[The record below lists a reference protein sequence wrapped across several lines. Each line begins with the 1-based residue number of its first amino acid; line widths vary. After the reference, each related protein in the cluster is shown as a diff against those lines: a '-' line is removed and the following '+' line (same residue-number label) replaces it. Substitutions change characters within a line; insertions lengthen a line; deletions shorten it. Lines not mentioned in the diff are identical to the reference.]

1 MKKSKRNE
9 KPISDYDFQDFGLD
23 KNFKKQTHLNNVQ
36 DLITYKE
43 KQMNNKKHQLGIKN
57 TRNDDESE
65 MSSDYLFEEEV
76 QAQQNGS
83 RYAEKQAV
91 DQSKEQLLETI
102 NRMMA
107 KNVIYP

>member
-1 MKKSKRNE
+1 
-9 KPISDYDFQDFGLD
+9 
-23 KNFKKQTHLNNVQ
+23 
-36 DLITYKE
+36 
-43 KQMNNKKHQLGIKN
+43 MNNKKHQLGIKN